1 MLLHRV
7 GGHQGWAPVATGQ
20 QSLQDNIRAVEKV
33 RRMERVGNEFARK
46 EGRVSRKEG
55 MASRKEGGCQGKKE
69 GRASRKEG
77 RVSRKEGR
85 VSRKEGRA
93 SRKGRK
99 EGRHQ
104 GRKEGHQER
113 KGGCQPVWA
122 VPAVNVVTTVG
133 AIRARVIVP
142 VEAAGLCGHP
152 AVFEVIF
159 DVTGRLAIRIVVE
172 VPRLLTDGNLS
183 RPGCQIGSNGGP
195 RQKFSSSLNRPLV
208 NVRRFPTFAKPAQS
222 RTFHGYSEVPRLS
235 RGTSNRVGP
244 FFSQHSEVP
253 NFCYLVLVL

>member
-69 GRASRKEG
+69 GRASRE
-77 RVSRKEGR
+77 EGR

-99 EGRHQ
+99 EGMHQ
-104 GRKEGHQER
+104 GRKEGCQER
-113 KGGCQPVWA
+113 KEGCQPVWA
-122 VPAVNVVTTVG
+122 VVAVNVVPTVG

-152 AVFEVIF
+152 AVFEVI
-159 DVTGRLAIRIVVE
+159 LM
-172 VPRLLTDGNLS
+172 
-183 RPGCQIGSNGGP
+183 
-195 RQKFSSSLNRPLV
+195 
-208 NVRRFPTFAKPAQS
+208 
-222 RTFHGYSEVPRLS
+222 
-235 RGTSNRVGP
+235 
-244 FFSQHSEVP
+244 
-253 NFCYLVLVL
+253 